1 MTTDVD
7 RTGPMGRAI
16 GFTLLSGVL
25 GVVLL
30 VAIVIQALAHGG
42 GMIAV
47 SQPPVVVAAIGV
59 GWVSACLV
67 VAATAGTAIR
77 SAWKVEGVGVAL
89 AVVLGIV
96 AAIVLTFALLVAA
109 VTLWTVPPAV
119 FDADRKHYP
128 LFEAACR
135 GDTDGVRK
143 HLRAGLSAR
152 HRVKVGAQ
160 GDALA
165 RYLECLGSS
174 AAFNYDLVDSLIAAG
189 SVLTPLDRPYHPPL
203 HAVIDRVRPEDRAAA
218 LKYFVQRGA
227 STETRSY
234 SQETALLVAA
244 RKQDVDSVR
253 MLVSLGATVDSA
265 QLARIYLEPSVCGTP
280 GAEREPTPAKAQP
293 YLDIVDAVF
302 QAGATVTSDDLDRA
316 GRRCEGQE
324 HLVVHHIK
332 TRYPARVMPR

>member
-7 RTGPMGRAI
+7 RTDPVGRAV
-16 GFTLLSGVL
+16 GFTFLTGVL

-30 VAIVIQALAHGG
+30 VAIAIQALAHGG
-42 GMIAV
+42 SMITV

-59 GWVSACLV
+59 GWVAACLV
-67 VAATAGTAIR
+67 VAATAVTAIR
-77 SAWKVEGVGVAL
+77 AAWKVEGAAIVF

-96 AAIVLTFALLVAA
+96 AALVLTFALLVAA
-109 VTLWTVPPAV
+109 VTLWTFPPAV
-119 FDADRKHYP
+119 FDPDRKHYP

-135 GDTDGVRK
+135 GDADGVRK
-143 HLRAGLSAR
+143 QLRAGLSAR
-152 HRVKVGAQ
+152 HQFKVGTQ

-165 RYLECLGSS
+165 RYLECLGSNS
-174 AAFNYDLVDSLIAAG
+174 AFNYDLVDTLIAAG
-189 SVLTPLDRPYHPPL
+189 SALSPLDHPYRPPL
-203 HAVIDRVRPEDRAAA
+203 HAVIERVRPEDRAAA

-234 SQETALLVAA
+234 SQETALLYAA
-244 RKQDVDSVR
+244 RKQDADSVR

-280 GAEREPTPAKAQP
+280 GTEREPTPTKVQP

-302 QAGATVTSDDLDRA
+302 QAGATITSDDLDRA

-324 HLVVHHIK
+324 HLIAHHIR
-332 TRYPARVMPR
+332 TRYASRVLNR